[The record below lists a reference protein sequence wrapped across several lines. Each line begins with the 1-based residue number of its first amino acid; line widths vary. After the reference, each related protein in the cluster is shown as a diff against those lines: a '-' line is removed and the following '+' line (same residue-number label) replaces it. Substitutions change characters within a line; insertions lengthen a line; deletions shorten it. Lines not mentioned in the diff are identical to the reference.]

1 MARYFKKAA
10 PKAALVLSQ
19 QPHEEDAY
27 SSSHWVPQVVEVLN
41 FGPDPDGQ
49 QMGISHRFWVSSN
62 TIEFGVVWGMLGGHD
77 SNWKPCYMFPVAPK
91 VCAAWGQM
99 MFLNTA
105 YHIYDIQRADD
116 MSL

>member
-1 MARYFKKAA
+1 MILSQVCEIGSEVLSPVATTSFTTTDLVYIVYPTRRFGQRWSSSLLSQEEAKEGSKDEEMARYFKKAA

-49 QMGISHRFWVSSN
+49 
-62 TIEFGVVWGMLGGHD
+62 
-77 SNWKPCYMFPVAPK
+77 
-91 VCAAWGQM
+91 
-99 MFLNTA
+99 
-105 YHIYDIQRADD
+105 
-116 MSL
+116 